1 MRVPTA
7 SPPSAH
13 NVREAV
19 FRFITATALCAVLA
33 YRCRHLLLAPS
44 FWAEDGTIMG
54 IRGPRLGIDGVQF
67 HPEAVLTAAG
77 HRLLAN
83 WLVTCGLEG
92 ALSAVPGTGAPLA
105 VSAPHGGAHP

>member
-1 MRVPTA
+1 MAGVSSRAYPTR
-7 SPPSAH
+7 SPAPVTTHWWWSAT
-13 NVREAV
+13 VS
-19 FRFITATALCAVLA
+19 ATT
-33 YRCRHLLLAPS
+33 
-44 FWAEDGTIMG
+44 WAEDGTIMG